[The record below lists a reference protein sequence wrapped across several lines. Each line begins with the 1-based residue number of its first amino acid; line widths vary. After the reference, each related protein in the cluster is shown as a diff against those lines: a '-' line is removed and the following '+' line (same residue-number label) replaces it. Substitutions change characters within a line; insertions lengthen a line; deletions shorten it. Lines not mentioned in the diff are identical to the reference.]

1 MVKRTR
7 IIWVFYF
14 EAADLVLEEEGQSAK
29 VGVRVYAVAGSVLEL
44 RCCDFGVVEEAE
56 LEEGVGV
63 GRGEAWFR
71 DG

>member
-1 MVKRTR
+1 MVERTR
-7 IIWVFYF
+7 VVWIFYF

-29 VGVRVYAVAGSVLEL
+29 VRVGVYAVAGAVLEL
-44 RCCDFGVVEEAE
+44 RCCDFRVVEEAE